1 MSRKLVILV
10 AEDDP
15 NDLELLRHVVSDHG
29 VEVNFQSAHDG
40 EQVISYLRGESPFAD
55 RVIYPIP
62 DIVVLDLKM
71 PRVNG
76 FEVLEWLRQQPGLA
90 RIPVVVL
97 SGSGLE
103 TDIEEAYRLGAN
115 TYFTKPG
122 QLAELRKIIGTL
134 IDYWRRSQRPSITP
148 PDEPSDGS
156 NQPPG

>member
-1 MSRKLVILV
+1 MAKKLVIMV

-15 NDLELLRHVVSDHG
+15 NDLELLRHVVSENG
-29 VEVNFQSAHDG
+29 VEVDFQSAHDG
-40 EQVISYLRGESPFAD
+40 EQVINYLRGDGEFQD
-55 RVIYPIP
+55 RSRHPVP
-62 DIVVLDLKM
+62 DIIVLDLKM

-76 FEVLEWLRQQPGLA
+76 FEVLQWLRQEPGLA

-122 QLAELRKIIGTL
+122 QLAELRKIIASL
-134 IDYWRRSQRPSITP
+134 IDYWRRSERPGITP
-148 PDEPSDGS
+148 PNS
-156 NQPPG
+156 PPN

>member
-1 MSRKLVILV
+1 MAKKLVILV

-15 NDLELLRHVVSDHG
+15 NDLELLRHVVSENG
-29 VEVNFQSAHDG
+29 VEVNFQPAHDG
-40 EQVISYLRGESPFAD
+40 EQVINYLRGEDEFRD
-55 RVIYPIP
+55 RSRHPVP
-62 DIVVLDLKM
+62 DIIVLDLKM

-76 FEVLEWLRQQPGLA
+76 FEVLQWLRQQQGLA

-122 QLAELRKIIGTL
+122 QLAELRKIIASL
-134 IDYWRRSQRPSITP
+134 IDYWRRSQRPIVTE
-148 PDEPSDGS
+148 PDA
-156 NQPPG
+156 PPG

>member
-1 MSRKLVILV
+1 MPKKLVILV

-15 NDLELLRHVVSDHG
+15 NDLELLKHVASDNG
-29 VEVNFQSAHDG
+29 VQVDFQPVHDG
-40 EQVISYLRGESPFAD
+40 EQVINYLRGEGEFRD
-55 RVIYPIP
+55 RARHPIP
-62 DIVVLDLKM
+62 DILVLDLKM

-76 FEVLEWLRQQPGLA
+76 FEVLEWLRQQPGVA

-122 QLAELRKIIGTL
+122 QIAELRKIIGSL
-134 IDYWRRSQRPSITP
+134 IDY
-148 PDEPSDGS
+148 
-156 NQPPG
+156 

>member
-1 MSRKLVILV
+1 MAKKLVILV

-15 NDLELLRHVVSDHG
+15 NDLELLRHVVSDNG
-29 VEVNFQSAHDG
+29 VEVNFQPAHDG
-40 EQVISYLRGESPFAD
+40 EQVMNYLRGEGQFGD
-55 RVIYPIP
+55 RARHPIP
-62 DIVVLDLKM
+62 DIIVLDLKM

-76 FEVLEWLRQQPGLA
+76 FEVLQWLRQQSGLA

-122 QLAELRKIIGTL
+122 QLAELREIIGAL
-134 IDYWRRSQRPSITP
+134 IEYWRRSQRPIITAPDGP
-148 PDEPSDGS
+148 P
-156 NQPPG
+156 N

>member
-1 MSRKLVILV
+1 MAKKLVILV

-15 NDLELLRHVVSDHG
+15 NDLELLRHVACDHG
-29 VEVNFQSAHDG
+29 VEVNFQPAHDG
-40 EQVISYLRGESPFAD
+40 EQVINYLRGEGEFRD
-55 RVIYPIP
+55 RAKHPIP
-62 DIVVLDLKM
+62 DIIVLDLKM

-76 FEVLEWLRQQPGLA
+76 FEVLQWLRQEPGLA

-122 QLAELRKIIGTL
+122 QLAELRKTIGSL
-134 IDYWRRSQRPSITP
+134 IDYWRRSERPIVIAPDP
-148 PDEPSDGS
+148 PP
-156 NQPPG
+156 N

>member
-1 MSRKLVILV
+1 MSKQLVILV
-10 AEDDP
+10 ADDDP
-15 NDLELLRHVVSDHG
+15 NDLELLRHVVTSNG
-29 VEVNFQSAHDG
+29 VDVNFQSAHDG
-40 EQVISYLRGESPFAD
+40 EQVINYLQGESPFAD
-55 RVIYPIP
+55 RAAHPIP

-90 RIPVVVL
+90 SIPAIVL

-103 TDIEEAYRLGAN
+103 SDIQKAYRLGAN

-134 IDYWRRSQRPSITP
+134 IDYWRRSQRPFITGP
-148 PDEPSDGS
+148 SEPTNPSG
-156 NQPPG
+156 QPPG